1 MESGVESRFKGQVL
15 GMTRFGIEKMKE
27 SVMTLASFEKT
38 ADHLFDAALHGR
50 RDNIIGVSDRVI
62 MGIPI
67 LVGTGVFSIIYKPTN
82 YGVVPPMKKT
92 YLCFVCSKPSF
103 MLSCSGRFLLRAS
116 RLMAP
121 PTFSRSVSG
130 RDARFFLLT

>member
-1 MESGVESRFKGQVL
+1 MSDRYGSYGLSIDIRHQMLLADCMTCALSRWMRCRVKGQVL

-82 YGVVPPMKKT
+82 YGVVSPLKET
-92 YLCFVCSKPSF
+92 YLFSVCF
-103 MLSCSGRFLLRAS
+103 
-116 RLMAP
+116 
-121 PTFSRSVSG
+121 
-130 RDARFFLLT
+130 

>member
-1 MESGVESRFKGQVL
+1 MNHRIKGQVL

-82 YGVVPPMKKT
+82 YGEVPPMKKT
-92 YLCFVCSKPSF
+92 YLCAVCSKLF
-103 MLSCSGRFLLRAS
+103 LMLSSTGRLLSRAS
-116 RLMAP
+116 TILA

-130 RDARFFLLT
+130 GIARSF

>member
-1 MESGVESRFKGQVL
+1 MKRRVNRRFKGQVL

-82 YGVVPPMKKT
+82 YGEVPPMKKT
-92 YLCFVCSKPSF
+92 YL
-103 MLSCSGRFLLRAS
+103 
-116 RLMAP
+116 
-121 PTFSRSVSG
+121 
-130 RDARFFLLT
+130 

>member
-1 MESGVESRFKGQVL
+1 
-15 GMTRFGIEKMKE
+15 MTRFGIEKMKE

-82 YGVVPPMKKT
+82 YGEVPPMKKT
-92 YLCFVCSKPSF
+92 YLCAVCSKLF
-103 MLSCSGRFLLRAS
+103 LMLSSTGRLLSRAS
-116 RLMAP
+116 TILA

-130 RDARFFLLT
+130 GIARSF

>member
-1 MESGVESRFKGQVL
+1 MSDRYGSYGLSIDIRHQMLLADCMTCALSRWMRCRFKGQVL

-82 YGVVPPMKKT
+82 YGVVSPLKET
-92 YLCFVCSKPSF
+92 YLSSVCF
-103 MLSCSGRFLLRAS
+103 
-116 RLMAP
+116 
-121 PTFSRSVSG
+121 
-130 RDARFFLLT
+130 